1 MRLVNI
7 YMWGRGPEHHYH
19 YKVRKREQKSD
30 DDGFSTSNH
39 CEMIAEMKCI
49 EKSTLILAQG

>member
-1 MRLVNI
+1 
-7 YMWGRGPEHHYH
+7 MWGRGPEHHYH
-19 YKVRKREQKSD
+19 YKVRKREQKPD